1 MKCKQ
6 KHWLAS
12 PMWRSTFKLTAGAM
26 AMIAVCTLVMSLMAC
41 GSKSDAEEEHERA
54 AMKAVI
60 KDVYDRGEEVFDYRI
75 VRENDGEVWYTFVV
89 NEVSN
94 PASYKYHFSQNHVEN
109 SFGHY
114 NSMIDYGIWLFTED
128 KYKAY
133 KKTKDYGMEH
143 AARVPKGGI
152 DILPNKAYYLRFKPY
167 HAGTFDLKLSCT
179 RKEVNSSNVATVNMP
194 ITFYSVNASG
204 LYSSIRDDAKKYLHH
219 EFYFSVEGGLSPGD
233 ILFRPEKGKA
243 ITWQVDY
250 AGGHF
255 KGDLKTDG
263 YIKFYSRKEPKEYLT
278 DGRNKIDAITLFIN
292 GPENK
297 RGKIKLTNIR
307 MRYL

>member
-6 KHWLAS
+6 KDWLAS
-12 PMWRSTFKLTAGAM
+12 PMWRSTFKLTAGTM
-26 AMIAVCTLVMSLMAC
+26 AMIAVCTLVMSLTAC
-41 GSKSDAEEEHERA
+41 GSKSDADEEYDRVG
-54 AMKAVI
+54 MKAVI

-89 NEVSN
+89 NGVGK
-94 PASYKYHFSQNHVEN
+94 PADYKYHFSQNHVER

-114 NSMIDYGIWLFTED
+114 NSRIDYGIWLFTED
-128 KYKAY
+128 SYKAY
-133 KKTKDYGMEH
+133 KKAKSYEKERV
-143 AARVPKGGI
+143 ARVSENGI

-167 HAGTFDLKLSCT
+167 RTGKFNLKMSCT
-179 RKEVNSSNVATVNMP
+179 RKEVNGSNVTTVNMP

-204 LYSSIRDDAKKYLHH
+204 LYSSIRDEAKKYLHH
-219 EFYFSVEGGLSPGD
+219 EFYFRAEGGLSPGD

-250 AGGHF
+250 VGGHY
-255 KGDLKTDG
+255 KGDLKTDDF
-263 YIKFYSRKEPKEYLT
+263 IKFYSRKEPKEYLT
-278 DGRNKIDAITLFIN
+278 ESREKIDAITFFIN

-307 MRYL
+307 MRYW